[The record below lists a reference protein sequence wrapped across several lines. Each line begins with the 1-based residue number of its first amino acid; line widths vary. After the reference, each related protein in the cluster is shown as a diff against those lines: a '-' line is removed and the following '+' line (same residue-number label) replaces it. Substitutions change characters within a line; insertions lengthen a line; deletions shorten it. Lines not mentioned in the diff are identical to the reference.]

1 MSKNSIPEEFKILKE
16 YDVTL
21 KLDNSGIY
29 WLGAK
34 SEEAIQALKIFIT
47 QMKEISNV

>member
-1 MSKNSIPEEFKILKE
+1 MSENLIPEGFNILIE

-21 KLDNSGIY
+21 KLDTSGTY